1 MRTHLAA
8 ALAGAACN
16 ELSLAQHA
24 MQYGTARDCS
34 MRIAALTFLFIRT
47 DESKMD
53 RRSVFLL
60 LIEDDSAQGLVE
72 YALIIALVA
81 MVSIAAMRILGKK
94 INNVLTNAAKG
105 LT

>member
-1 MRTHLAA
+1 MRNHLL
-8 ALAGAACN
+8 LAGDVCN
-16 ELSLAQHA
+16 RLSLAQHA
-24 MQYGTARDCS
+24 IQYGKARAVAGCEA
-34 MRIAALTFLFIRT
+34 ILTFLFVRT
-47 DESKMD
+47 DDSKMD
-53 RRSVFLL
+53 RRSVFIL

-94 INNVLTNAAKG
+94 INNALTNAAKG

>member
-1 MRTHLAA
+1 M
-8 ALAGAACN
+8 G
-16 ELSLAQHA
+16 
-24 MQYGTARDCS
+24 
-34 MRIAALTFLFIRT
+34 
-47 DESKMD
+47 
-53 RRSVFLL
+53 RRSVFIL

-94 INNVLTNAAKG
+94 INNALSNAAKG